1 MHWRYLCQ
9 NCLWAVRN
17 TYLAMKKETRLS
29 WTTICQNSFWS
40 RWHASAWMW
49 QQLLNW
55 VFACQKVIVSLQGF
69 VTFKLRQTP
78 KIDSFHCK
86 DQQGKKKKKKKI
98 GRGLNASVDFS
109 WEYEISFNCF
119 RQVEFSDLWIT
130 NRNSCQKQFTFMC
143 SQQLYSCKC
152 HKNKIKLSLKVPR
165 NFPASLQPQQCR
177 HILYYEQISDYGDT
191 DIHTA
196 LIFRTLT
203 DMPADSGD
211 VLCVPV

>member
-1 MHWRYLCQ
+1 MHRRYLCQ

-17 TYLAMKKETRLS
+17 TYLATKKETRLS

-86 DQQGKKKKKKKI
+86 DQQGKKRKK
-98 GRGLNASVDFS
+98 NALDMAWMRVS
-109 WEYEISFNCF
+109 ISTENM
-119 RQVEFSDLWIT
+119 RLVLTVSDRSSFLTCGSRIET
-130 NRNSCQKQFTFMC
+130 AVRS
-143 SQQLYSCKC
+143 
-152 HKNKIKLSLKVPR
+152 SL
-165 NFPASLQPQQCR
+165 L
-177 HILYYEQISDYGDT
+177 
-191 DIHTA
+191 
-196 LIFRTLT
+196 
-203 DMPADSGD
+203 
-211 VLCVPV
+211 LCVHSSYIHAYVIKTKQSSV